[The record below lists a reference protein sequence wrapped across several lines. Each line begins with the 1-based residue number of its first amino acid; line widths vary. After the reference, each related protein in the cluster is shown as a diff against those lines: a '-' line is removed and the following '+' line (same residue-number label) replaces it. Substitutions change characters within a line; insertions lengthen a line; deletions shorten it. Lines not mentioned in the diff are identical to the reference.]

1 MELGSN
7 SSSSSSGK
15 TSDSS
20 LNIGLKIGQKVYF
33 KDVGAGSGGLVKTGS
48 GSSSAAAG
56 GGGSGSGSA
65 LPPPPPTSP
74 AKKGR
79 SGVVQGGQPP
89 RCQVEGC
96 NADLS
101 DAKAYYSRHKVCGMH
116 SKSPTVIVAGLEQ
129 RFCQQC
135 SRFHQ
140 LPEFDQGKR
149 SCRRR
154 LAGHNERRRKPP
166 PGALLSSRYPGLS
179 SPLLDS
185 SSKGSG
191 SFLMDFASYQNPG
204 GRDSWPNTRAFGR
217 GWDGQT
223 TSPGRFLEQRWQSGS
238 EDPPPELL
246 LQGAAAPGTA
256 YTGPNVPSGEC
267 FGGVLSSTRALSLLS
282 NQPWGSRNQHPLALG
297 VNSLLATDATT
308 PTVHQDAAAINEF
321 SHPPWGFK
329 GGQPTSSS
337 TEMLPDLGL
346 GKISHPADS
355 HYSGELGM
363 AQQTET
369 GREYV
374 GLEQSRGYDS
384 TIQNVHW
391 TL

>member
-1 MELGSN
+1 MELG
-7 SSSSSSGK
+7 SSSSSSSSAGK
-15 TSDSS
+15 ASDSS

-33 KDVGAGSGGLVKTGS
+33 KDVS
-48 GSSSAAAG
+48 GSSSSAAG
-56 GGGSGSGSA
+56 GGGGGGSA
-65 LPPPPPTSP
+65 LPPPPSP

-79 SGVVQGGQPP
+79 SAVVQGGQPP

-166 PGALLSSRYPGLS
+166 PGTMLPSRYPGLA

-217 GWDGQT
+217 AWDGQNT
-223 TSPGRFLEQRWQSGS
+223 PPGRFLEQRWQGSS
-238 EDPPPELL
+238 EDPPSELL
-246 LQGAAAPGTA
+246 LQGAPAGTA
-256 YTGPNVPSGEC
+256 YTSPNVPSGEC
-267 FGGVLSSTRALSLLS
+267 FAGVSSSTRALSLLS
-282 NQPWGSRNQHPLALG
+282 NQPCWGSRNQQPLALG
-297 VNSLLATDATT
+297 VNTLLATDGT
-308 PTVHQDAAAINEF
+308 PTVHHSASQDAAAINEF
-321 SHPPWGFK
+321 SHHPPWGFK
-329 GGQPTSSS
+329 GGQATASS

-355 HYSGELGM
+355 HFSGELGM
-363 AQQTET
+363 AQQTEP

-384 TIQNVHW
+384 SIQNVHW